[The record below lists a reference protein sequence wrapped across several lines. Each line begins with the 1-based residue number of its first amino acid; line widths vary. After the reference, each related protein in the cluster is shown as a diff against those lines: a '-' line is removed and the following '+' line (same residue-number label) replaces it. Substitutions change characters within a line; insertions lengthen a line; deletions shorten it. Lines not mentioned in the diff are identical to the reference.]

1 MADHDIFGNPP
12 YRYLPT
18 QHMLAIAAAP
28 EQGEDV
34 YTNTAPLWHPVW
46 ARGVFGGALLAQ
58 SLAVAQESIPLSYL
72 AHSMHC
78 HFLLPAHTTTPIFYR
93 IERIRDGRTIATRR
107 VQAYQSGKCIFT
119 ALVSFF
125 HQAERKERMEL
136 THQPTMP
143 EYSRGQEP
151 PSASGEDVDQ
161 TRLTRTCQANRGS
174 QYECVRISAGE
185 EETRPESRR
194 LRNWIR
200 VHSQASAGSHAN
212 HGQGRNTD
220 HRAHLT
226 ALAYISD
233 HYFIGTVPRV
243 HHADRFNNSSAI
255 KSIIRSL
262 GSDDPSSRQIVRSY
276 QELAT
281 EELEENAICGTPTA
295 PGHHIGMM
303 VTLDHTIFFHN
314 QAVVRADEWMLTEV
328 ETPWAGQQRGLVV
341 QRIWTSNGTLVATCF
356 QEGLVRLE
364 RNEAGSKI

>member
-1 MADHDIFGNPP
+1 
-12 YRYLPT
+12 
-18 QHMLAIAAAP
+18 MLAIAAAP

-72 AHSMHC
+72 AH
-78 HFLLPAHTTTPIFYR
+78 R
-93 IERIRDGRTIATRR
+93 
-107 VQAYQSGKCIFT
+107 
-119 ALVSFF
+119 
-125 HQAERKERMEL
+125 
-136 THQPTMP
+136 
-143 EYSRGQEP
+143 
-151 PSASGEDVDQ
+151 
-161 TRLTRTCQANRGS
+161 
-174 QYECVRISAGE
+174 
-185 EETRPESRR
+185 
-194 LRNWIR
+194 
-200 VHSQASAGSHAN
+200 
-212 HGQGRNTD
+212 
-220 HRAHLT
+220 
-226 ALAYISD
+226 
-233 HYFIGTVPRV
+233 TVPRV
-243 HHADRFNNSSAI
+243 HRTDRFNSSSAI

-281 EELEENAICGTPTA
+281 EELEENARCGTPTA
-295 PGHHIGMM
+295 PAHHIGMM